1 MQQTRE
7 QCAWHTFSS
16 RDPTQ
21 CKEGDPTRTA
31 TAGGSHIPFVEH
43 PLDVGRSENIVINPV
58 AVFLLEPGIEKREA
72 GANDHRAALQGAA
85 VGQRHAAGVIDTALA
100 EVITSTSRAAS
111 RRRNSEST
119 SDAGVSNGNR

>member
-1 MQQTRE
+1 MQQ
-7 QCAWHTFSS
+7 
-16 RDPTQ
+16 
-21 CKEGDPTRTA
+21 GDPTRTA

-85 VGQRHAAGVIDTALA
+85 VGQRHAAGVIDTASA
-100 EVITSTSRAAS
+100 EVIT
-111 RRRNSEST
+111 
-119 SDAGVSNGNR
+119 